1 MDPIE
6 KFHAHL
12 DLCEQCR
19 EHPFDLCIAG
29 AQLLVATAGPSKPFS
44 MSATTT
50 GRIPSAVPFQSAE
63 PKTEFGKAMRDAVKR
78 GPLGGAI
85 RALDIDFSALE
96 RQMLHEFHEF
106 HKDHKTT
113 TRGCLLCDAGVP
125 FEE

>member
-19 EHPFDLCIAG
+19 EHPFDLCVAG

-44 MSATTT
+44 MSATVT
-50 GRIPSAVPFQSAE
+50 GRLPTAPRFQSME
-63 PKTEFGKAMRDAVKR
+63 PKTEFGKAVRDAAER
-78 GPLGGAI
+78 SRLGGAI

-96 RQMLHEFHEF
+96 RQMLHEFH
-106 HKDHKTT
+106 KDHKTT
-113 TRGCLLCDAGVP
+113 ARGCLLCDAGVP